1 MNFRNKKL
9 IQYWLHAQYRKGH
22 NIHSPFLFRL
32 ITTVIEN
39 DGFFSAYSSIE
50 KAAQIC
56 LEKGTNMHN
65 DLNEKFGKLI
75 FRLVNEFRPEKI
87 IYIGKSNGFNIAC
100 LALADSR
107 IPVEVSQPEV
117 VDGKLDD
124 IVRKLKIKNIT
135 TTSSTTN
142 HTGNFLMVDL
152 KHADIAL
159 SQPDSLFWDSEEDR
173 KVVLLTG
180 IQESDETEK
189 EWMRYKEDKRVK
201 ISLDLFEL
209 GICIIDPKFQ
219 KENFVLRF

>member
-9 IQYWLHAQYRKGH
+9 IQYWLHARYRKGH

-87 IYIGKSNGFNIAC
+87 IYVGKSNGFNIAC

-124 IVRKLKIKNIT
+124 IVRKLKIKNI
-135 TTSSTTN
+135 
-142 HTGNFLMVDL
+142 
-152 KHADIAL
+152 
-159 SQPDSLFWDSEEDR
+159 SLPRPSE
-173 KVVLLTG
+173 
-180 IQESDETEK
+180 
-189 EWMRYKEDKRVK
+189 
-201 ISLDLFEL
+201 
-209 GICIIDPKFQ
+209 
-219 KENFVLRF
+219 LR